1 MNIIKIIVPILVVVF
16 SILEF
21 GKVILSSDADEMKKA
36 QAKFIKRLIIAVI
49 IFFVPLLVNF
59 ILNMANSVWGAI
71 NGGSCGIK

>member
-1 MNIIKIIVPILVVVF
+1 M
-16 SILEF
+16 
-21 GKVILSSDADEMKKA
+21 ILSSDADEMKKA